1 MSVMTIKELEDILQ
15 QLKLHP
21 NITDDTQIFTYDSYN
36 DLFPLN
42 LYDIKVVLV
51 NSDYIITAKMD
62 D

>member
-42 LYDIKVVLV
+42 LYDIKVELV